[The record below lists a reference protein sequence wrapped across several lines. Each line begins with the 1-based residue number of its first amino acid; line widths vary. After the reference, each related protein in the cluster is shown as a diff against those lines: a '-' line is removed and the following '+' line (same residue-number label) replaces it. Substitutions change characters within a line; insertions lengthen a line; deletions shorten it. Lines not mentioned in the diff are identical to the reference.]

1 MYGGYAP
8 YQQMGQPDPYAPYGY
23 APQYGSFWA
32 RLAAGLADGTL
43 MFILLIFLVIV
54 SSPLTGQETCVANEF
69 GPDTCTVT
77 DAAGLWS
84 LLVLAVW
91 LLITMVYF
99 AWMWRASGQ
108 TLGMRVAKIKMVS
121 DTDPSRTIST
131 GRAVLRVVVRTGLN
145 LMCLGWLGSFWM
157 LWDSQSR
164 TWQDMA
170 AGSRVIK
177 VIDMPSHYVAGPAQ
191 APAFAP
197 PGFAPQGFSPP
208 TQQPVPEPQVHPA
221 PAQPPPPPPPASNPT
236 PQRSARGERPGWPG
250 AGA

>member
-1 MYGGYAP
+1 MGVTP

-170 AGSRVIK
+170 AGSARHQGHRYAV
-177 VIDMPSHYVAGPAQ
+177 PLRGR
-191 APAFAP
+191 
-197 PGFAPQGFSPP
+197 PGTGSGL
-208 TQQPVPEPQVHPA
+208 
-221 PAQPPPPPPPASNPT
+221 
-236 PQRSARGERPGWPG
+236 RSAGFRSTGLLPANTTTGARAPGPPG
-250 AGA
+250 AGAAPAAPATGFEPDPSAVGQG